1 MAELF
6 ETISV
11 VSIILFIVGMGL
23 ITVELFVPGVGIFGG
38 LGLVSLI
45 LCIVFQAKTFMQGLL
60 LFIILAVLVAILA
73 LVVVR
78 SFRKGRLYKSP
89 LVLKNRASKE
99 EGYVSNEINTSLL
112 GETGICLSPLR
123 PAGRALIKGKPRD
136 VVTSGEFIENG
147 DKIVVIETAGRR
159 ILVKREND

>member
-6 ETISV
+6 ETVSV

-23 ITVELFVPGVGIFGG
+23 ITVELFIPGVGIFGG

-45 LCIVFQAKTFMQGLL
+45 LCIVFQAKTFMQGLV
-60 LFIILAVLVAILA
+60 LFLIIAAIVTLLAVIVL
-73 LVVVR
+73 R
-78 SFRKGRLYKSP
+78 SFRKGRLYKSS

-99 EGYVSNEINTSLL
+99 EGYVSNEDNTSLV

-123 PAGRALIKGKPRD
+123 PAGRALIRGKPRD

-147 DKIVVIETAGRR
+147 DKIIVIEAAGRR